1 MRGFVV
7 LFTVFLFTLITGF
20 GGELILGEG
29 GKSDYRIVLPDKPPA
44 PGIDASLVQTARLL
58 QTAFLAND
66 ISVPV
71 LRESELKGNPGIYL
85 GNTSFAR
92 QQGLDVTTLEGWS
105 YFHRLVG
112 GRNLI
117 LAGHDHPASV
127 KSVGSRRPEWDRVG
141 TAKAVVDFLREYVG
155 VRFLFPEMGPYRAL
169 SRAEEVDFLHS
180 PAIEFLPTPRI
191 AVPDDLDIT
200 HSPAIEFST
209 AHPQGGAFYDLA
221 HNRFPRVDEVFRS
234 HTWKDA
240 VPPAKYAKTHPEYF
254 ALVRGKRLAD
264 DSLAKGREQYCLS
277 NPAVQELIYKDLAAN
292 LDKGLASVDIG
303 QPDGFRACECDQC
316 KALYDTGDDWGEKI
330 WIFNRTMAERLLK
343 SHPDGKISMISYI
356 QTASPPKTFRKFPAN
371 TRITL
376 TGTNESDIAPWRGY
390 DVPGGFTGYL
400 YNWCPNLGTRY
411 TPMRTPL
418 FVEKQAKRLHTNRV
432 KGFHRDGPGALF
444 GLEGPVH
451 YTMGRMYDDP
461 ENLTADLLVPEFIDA
476 AFLESSFFMK
486 RFYDRLFHTITLYS
500 DQIGT
505 RCPTWTYEPMAGR
518 RRKTVSDPFRM
529 IAFLYPPKALTEM
542 ENWLASAERKARNTK
557 VKQRLALVRREF
569 DYIKHFARVV
579 HLHQAFEM
587 QPDLASRDRLLDAID
602 TRNAEIATYF
612 NERGRPTPV
621 SNGWSYVMFPPAGHN
636 EAHMRLAHNN
646 YQEPYEDTC
655 FNWDTTAMRG
665 APLPGAKQLPVTQL
679 TTQSPL
685 SLSAPEWDKAE
696 SHPLNGGEGAACKVL
711 ADTAN
716 IYICIDAP
724 QSENV
729 NDIVAVYLQP
739 NPGSD
744 YVWRFRTGPDSASRD
759 AAAAGFVSDV
769 MDPRYGQFDPD
780 WKGEWRC
787 QTGKSEEYA
796 SWQAMF
802 TIPFSSLSTT
812 APQPGAFWRA
822 NVVRLTGAEISAWST
837 SAGFRNPDDRNA
849 FGEWLFGAEPAEK

>member
-1 MRGFVV
+1 MKS
-7 LFTVFLFTLITGF
+7 LAVFFPVFFLTLAIGT
-20 GGELILGEG
+20 GGELVLGEA
-29 GKSDYRIVLPDKPPA
+29 GKTDFQIVLPDQSPD

-58 QTAFLAND
+58 QTAFLANG
-66 ISVPV
+66 ISIPV
-71 LRESELKGNPGIYL
+71 IRESQLEGTPGIFL

-92 QQGLDVTTLEGWS
+92 QQELDVTKLEGWS
-105 YFHRLVG
+105 YFHRAVG
-112 GRNLI
+112 GRDLI
-117 LAGHDHPASV
+117 LAGHDHPAAV
-127 KSVGSRRPEWDRVG
+127 KFNNSRRPEWDRVG

-169 SRAEEVDFLHS
+169 PRAEEIDFLES
-180 PAIEFLPTPRI
+180 PAIEFLATPRI
-191 AVPDDLDIT
+191 AVPDSLDT
-200 HSPAIEFST
+200 EHTPAIQFST

-240 VPPAKYAKTHPEYF
+240 VPPGKYAKTHPEYF
-254 ALVRGKRLAD
+254 ALVRGKRLAE
-264 DSLAKGREQYCLS
+264 DSLEKGRGQYCLS
-277 NPAVQELIYKDLAAN
+277 NPAVQQLIYEDLAAN

-303 QPDGFRACECDQC
+303 QPDGFRACECDNC

-330 WIFNRTMAERLLK
+330 WTFNRTMAERLMQ
-343 SHPDGKISMISYI
+343 SHPEGKISMISYI

-376 TGTNESDIAPWRGY
+376 TGTNESDIAPWQDY
-390 DVPGGFTGYL
+390 EVPGGFTGYL

-411 TPMRTPL
+411 TLMRTPL
-418 FVEKQAKRLHTNRV
+418 FVEKQAKRLHANRV

-461 ENLTADLLVPEFIDA
+461 ENLSASVLVPEFIDA

-486 RFYDRLFHTITLYS
+486 RFYDHLFHTITLYS

-518 RRKTVSDPFRM
+518 RRKTIRDPFRM
-529 IAFLYPPKALTEM
+529 IAFLYPPKGLIEM
-542 ENWLASAERKARNTK
+542 ENWLTSAEKKARNSK

-569 DYIKHFARVV
+569 DYVKHFARVV
-579 HLHQAFEM
+579 HLHQAYEI

-602 TRNAEIATYF
+602 ARNAEIATYF
-612 NERGRPTPV
+612 NERDRPTPV
-621 SNGWSYVMFPPAGHN
+621 SDGWAYVMFPPAGHN

-665 APLPGAKQLPVTQL
+665 APLPGAKQLRVTQL
-679 TTQSPL
+679 TTKSPL
-685 SLSAPEWDKAE
+685 SPASPEWDKAE
-696 SHPLNGGEGAACKVL
+696 SHPLPGSEGAAFKVI
-711 ADTAN
+711 ADATT
-716 IYICIDAP
+716 IYIRVDAP
-724 QSENV
+724 QSESG
-729 NDIVAVYLQP
+729 NDVVAAYLQP

-744 YVWRFRTGPDSASRD
+744 YAWRFRTGPDSADRD

-780 WKGEWRC
+780 WKGEWQC
-787 QTGKSEEYA
+787 QSRRQSENG
-796 SWQAMF
+796 SWHALF
-802 TIPFSSLSTT
+802 AIPFSSLSTT
-812 APQPGAFWRA
+812 APQQGAFWRA
-822 NVVRLTGAEISAWST
+822 NVVHLAGAGISAWST

-849 FGEWLFGAEPAEK
+849 FGEWLFGADAAGE